1 MLTLGEIQFGALMLT
16 TVLTIDLA
24 SRSLKQVGKVYN
36 FSRWLMVGGIG
47 LIALQFALQYT
58 LHFRAMGL
66 TQGVAVNLAF
76 FMLSSW
82 LLSLALL
89 NLQRRGHIKIRERFF
104 GLSCWALAMAILAW
118 GTLTDGGPLLS
129 DTPSMRTAE
138 YGAAIVFA
146 LMQVYHTWLHWH
158 EFTTIKHTLNH
169 YYDGEEKTLLLGWM
183 EKSVYML
190 CGIAVLIPFIIFLSG
205 PILFMYSVF
214 LMGFIYYC
222 VSRFINYGADNALKR
237 VEAAEPIIE
246 EQEINDDVVDDET
259 QMAIDRWIAS
269 EHYRRLRLS
278 IQEVA
283 EEMNIDKDQLTAWLN
298 SRHTDYAA
306 WINQLRVE
314 KAKSL
319 LKEHPDWSNEAVARG
334 CGFTDRSYFQRKF
347 KEFTGM
353 TPSQYQA

>member
-36 FSRWLMVGGIG
+36 FSRWLMLGGIG

-146 LMQVYHTWLHWH
+146 LMQVYHT
-158 EFTTIKHTLNH
+158 
-169 YYDGEEKTLLLGWM
+169 
-183 EKSVYML
+183 
-190 CGIAVLIPFIIFLSG
+190 
-205 PILFMYSVF
+205 
-214 LMGFIYYC
+214 
-222 VSRFINYGADNALKR
+222 
-237 VEAAEPIIE
+237 
-246 EQEINDDVVDDET
+246 
-259 QMAIDRWIAS
+259 
-269 EHYRRLRLS
+269 
-278 IQEVA
+278 
-283 EEMNIDKDQLTAWLN
+283 
-298 SRHTDYAA
+298 
-306 WINQLRVE
+306 
-314 KAKSL
+314 
-319 LKEHPDWSNEAVARG
+319 
-334 CGFTDRSYFQRKF
+334 
-347 KEFTGM
+347 
-353 TPSQYQA
+353 